1 MKLIRKIFISLIC
14 IFTLTG
20 CSNGLNKY
28 KKNGQYVELTYQEF
42 DQKII
47 QKESFNFFLT
57 RNGCPGC
64 KSFYPVV
71 EEFLKENEDKTIYMI
86 NESKLEETD
95 KLILGAYYL
104 DVLGNKYFKE
114 HDRSPMVLYTPSICK
129 ILNGKFVYS
138 QIGNLNRETLNYFYQ
153 DNYFSMNSFYTF
165 NKKAINKE
173 TFNIFVSK
181 NGDKNYD
188 ELLRNYF
195 INNSNNEG
203 FYLDCSN
210 FDEDDNEKLL
220 NRINNYLGENNKIE
234 NLPDYCLLQYEKGNL
249 VNYSTEKYDDIK
261 LNTLYKK

>member
-20 CSNGLNKY
+20 CSKGLNKY

-104 DVLGNKYFKE
+104 DVLGNKYFEE
-114 HDRSPMVLYTPSICK
+114 HDRSSMVLYTPSICK
-129 ILNGKFVYS
+129 ILNGKFV
-138 QIGNLNRETLNYFYQ
+138 
-153 DNYFSMNSFYTF
+153 
-165 NKKAINKE
+165 
-173 TFNIFVSK
+173 
-181 NGDKNYD
+181 
-188 ELLRNYF
+188 
-195 INNSNNEG
+195 
-203 FYLDCSN
+203 
-210 FDEDDNEKLL
+210 
-220 NRINNYLGENNKIE
+220 
-234 NLPDYCLLQYEKGNL
+234 
-249 VNYSTEKYDDIK
+249 
-261 LNTLYKK
+261 